1 MSDSVLRPGTY
12 RLTMDVKNPCADRR
26 KKNDWRAA
34 PIISADTGFV
44 VEALLNEEGQPIG
57 ASIISADAGND
68 WSCVPYYPR
77 PLFEAIDP
85 RGRLRPLFEAI
96 APNLVRVG
104 DETRTPTQ
112 IAAAIRDA
120 APDLLAALEDI
131 IGDGYSTQAIAPSAY
146 EAARA
151 AIAKAKGE

>member
-77 PLFEAIDP
+77 
-85 RGRLRPLFEAI
+85 GRLRPLFEAI

-104 DETRTPTQ
+104 DETRTPGQ

-151 AIAKAKGE
+151 AIAKARGE

>member
-12 RLTMDVKNPCADRR
+12 RLAIDVKNPCADRR

-77 PLFEAIDP
+77 
-85 RGRLRPLFEAI
+85 GRLRPLFEAI

-112 IAAAIRDA
+112 IAAAIHDA
-120 APDLLAALEDI
+120 APDLLAAC
-131 IGDGYSTQAIAPSAY
+131 
-146 EAARA
+146 EAALAWIQDPASFHQNHIDAVAAACEA
-151 AIAKAKGE
+151 AIAKARGE

>member
-1 MSDSVLRPGTY
+1 MALDSLRPGTY
-12 RLTMDVKNPCADRR
+12 RLAIDVRNPCADRR
-26 KKNDWRAA
+26 KKSDWRAA
-34 PIISADTGFV
+34 PIIFAGTGFV

-77 PLFEAIDP
+77 
-85 RGRLRPLFEAI
+85 GSLRPLFEAI

-104 DETRTPTQ
+104 DETRTPGQ

-151 AIAKAKGE
+151 AIAKARGD